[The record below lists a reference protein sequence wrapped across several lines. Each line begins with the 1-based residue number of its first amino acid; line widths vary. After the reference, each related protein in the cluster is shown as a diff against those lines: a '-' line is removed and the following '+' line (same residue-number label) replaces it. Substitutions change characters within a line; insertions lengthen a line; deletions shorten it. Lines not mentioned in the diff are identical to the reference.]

1 VANVRVDDCY
11 LIEFPRIA
19 DPRGNLSF
27 IEGSR
32 HIPFDITR
40 VFYLYDVPGGESRAG
55 HAHVVGQQLVIA
67 ASGSFTVLVDDGTDK
82 REFFL
87 NRSYNGLYIPP
98 LIWREISDFSS
109 GSVCLVLASGLYDE
123 ADYYRDY
130 TEFLNAAGQ

>member
-1 VANVRVDDCY
+1 VRLDDCY
-11 LIEFPRIA
+11 LIEFPRIT

-32 HIPFDITR
+32 HIPFEIRR

-67 ASGSFTVLVDDGTDK
+67 ASGSFTVTVDDGTGK
-82 REFFL
+82 QHFFL

-98 LIWREISDFSS
+98 LIWREITDFSS
-109 GSVCLVLASGLYDE
+109 GSVCLVLASELYDE
-123 ADYYRDY
+123 VDYYREY
-130 TEFLNAAGQ
+130 AEFLRAAAAT